1 MKPKVFLSH
10 AAADDALA
18 AEFTR
23 LLASGLGITGK
34 EVFCSSLPGRK
45 IPGGFNFVD
54 HIKKSLEDSQVVVLL
69 ITENYLVSQFCLAEI
84 GASWIFKDQVVPVVV
99 PPITYA
105 RLIATLSIQQAWKL
119 NDDDGLNGIADDI
132 CNALNIETNH
142 AQWGVE
148 KKAFLNKIESLIKNQ
163 KMPKV
168 VSTEDFDQLKT
179 ELDYSQ
185 KTIKTLREEVEQ
197 KDSPYSFD
205 KESKKCR

>member
-1 MKPKVFLSH
+1 M
-10 AAADDALA
+10 
-18 AEFTR
+18 
-23 LLASGLGITGK
+23 
-34 EVFCSSLPGRK
+34 
-45 IPGGFNFVD
+45 
-54 HIKKSLEDSQVVVLL
+54 VVLL

-84 GASWIFKDQVVPVVV
+84 GASWIFKDRVVPVVV

-132 CNALNIETNH
+132 CNALDIETNH

-148 KKAFLNKIESLIKNQ
+148 KKAFLNKIEGLIKNQ
-163 KMPKV
+163 KIPKV

-185 KTIKTLREEVEQ
+185 KTIIKLREEVEQ
-197 KDSPYSFD
+197 KDALILSIKNAKDARKKVVSFAQMTSVVNAKLD
-205 KESKKCR
+205 I